1 MSRILLIVSD
11 LHLADGHA
19 ILDSFGDRQQAAF
32 EGLINAACTN
42 GTGPL
47 GEADNIELVF
57 NGDSFD
63 FLLTAPYDL
72 GGISEISMSLEKL
85 QKIIAA
91 HPAFFKALRRFIETP
106 GRYVTFMTG
115 NHDIEL
121 QFETVRE
128 FIYVAI
134 GGDLAKERVTFCPAR
149 FYRPLPDVYI
159 EHGNHYDFWNHAI
172 HELWNEAG
180 EPLGLNLHS
189 ITLPVGSHYLQ
200 HAAYPISIRYPYFD
214 CFEPSMKSMRQIALL
229 CLLDPETIVETA
241 TLTTQMFSAP
251 YTALVGLA
259 AGEEMIP
266 SRLFEQTM
274 IDFVA
279 FREEMQFR
287 KPDWVEHAGINYEE
301 LQTATMIEFNMLRE
315 ALKLSPLEAVAAI
328 STPTIYQMGEEVA
341 AGMHG
346 VLKSDPAL
354 RYAIAGHTHMARID
368 TVNNGS
374 QYYLNTASWTMRLTL
389 PAPGEVNAALLEWLR
404 RPDWAHMVQG
414 AMNWAPTG
422 MRDVTQFIFAM
433 VQGAQRARMNLAPTE
448 GEGAS
453 CASLCVWEGGLKGS
467 YRVLWPGQKE

>member
-1 MSRILLIVSD
+1 MSKILLIVSD
-11 LHLADGHA
+11 LHLGDGHA
-19 ILDSFGDRQQAAF
+19 ILDGFGDKQQAAF

-47 GEADNIELVF
+47 RDADNIELVI

-63 FLLTAPYDL
+63 FLLTAPYDM
-72 GGISEISMSLEKL
+72 GGISDISTSLEKM

-121 QFETVRE
+121 QFEAVRE
-128 FIYVAI
+128 FIYAAI
-134 GGDLAKERVTFCPAR
+134 GGDLVKERVTFCPTR

-180 EPLGLNLHS
+180 VPLGLNLQS
-189 ITLPVGSHYLQ
+189 IKLPVGSHYFQ
-200 HAAYPISIRYPYFD
+200 HAAHPISIRYPYFD
-214 CFEPSMKSMRQIALL
+214 SFEPSMNSMRQIALL
-229 CLLDPETIVETA
+229 CLLDPETILETA
-241 TLTTQMFSAP
+241 TLTTQMFSEP
-251 YTALVGLA
+251 YTALAGLSS
-259 AGEEMIP
+259 GEEKIP

-279 FREEMQFR
+279 FQQEMR
-287 KPDWVEHAGINYEE
+287 LHKPDWVERAGLHYEE
-301 LQTATMIEFNMLRE
+301 LQIATMIEFNMLRE
-315 ALKLSPLEAVAAI
+315 ALKLPPLEAVAAI
-328 STPTIYQMGEEVA
+328 CTPTTYQMGEEVA

-346 VLKSDPAL
+346 VLESDPTL
-354 RYAIAGHTHMARID
+354 RYAIAGHTHMVRID
-368 TVNNGS
+368 PVNNGS
-374 QYYLNTASWTMRLTL
+374 QSYLNTASWTMRLAL

-404 RPDWAHMVQG
+404 LPDWEHIPLSLV
-414 AMNWAPTG
+414 
-422 MRDVTQFIFAM
+422 RDATQFIFAM
-433 VQGAQRARMNLAPTE
+433 VQAPSVGAQFIAP
-448 GEGAS
+448 S

-467 YRVLWPGQKE
+467 YRVLAWDGRKG